1 MTAPVMEVVVFVA
14 CLIGHCYV
22 GYLSELLHMQRLY
35 TISATDTALPI
46 MSVSSQEIDQ
56 KH

>member
-1 MTAPVMEVVVFVA
+1 MEVVVFVA